1 MRRVWSQL
9 ERRGARSFPL
19 RAAPLADLCA
29 DTHSVASTMGPELF
43 ASLISKRL
51 TQNRSAIVSNQHP
64 WTDPR
69 HRPLCNCPASVKPER
84 KERILTVSFSSK
96 AYLSGSRRRALW
108 AYSCLSDRKCKRTA
122 RVSRT
127 RARVLQI
134 VRCSYDFAN
143 IHTIAL
149 LT

>member
-1 MRRVWSQL
+1 MQGGLSRVCTGKRMCLARRAKS
-9 ERRGARSFPL
+9 P
-19 RAAPLADLCA
+19 
-29 DTHSVASTMGPELF
+29 
-43 ASLISKRL
+43 K
-51 TQNRSAIVSNQHP
+51 SAIVLNELGANGESRQGRRNGSH
-64 WTDPR
+64 
-69 HRPLCNCPASVKPER
+69 LASVKPER